1 MAEKRLGRQ
10 TPTQSVVL
18 PYSETKGQEASELY
32 AITGN
37 ELLEWQQLLQS
48 DIMAVNDEGL
58 WVHQKYGYSIPRRNG
73 KSENVLAR
81 CLWGL
86 KNNER
91 ILYTAHRATTSHAV
105 WERLDRMCEKAQIH
119 ISSSFKAFGKEHL
132 YTSDGGVV
140 EFRTRTSSGGLGEGY
155 DVLIIDEAQEYT
167 EAQETSLKYI
177 VSDSDNPQTIM
188 LGTPPTVVSAGT
200 VFVKYRETV
209 LSGRGF
215 DSGWAEWSVT
225 KQMPVDDIESWY
237 EANPSLGTI
246 LTERKIRAEITTDD
260 IDFNIQ
266 RLGLWLKYNQKSEIS
281 KTEWEALKVSAK
293 PQLKGDIF
301 VGIKYG
307 HSGEYVAMSVAVKT
321 EEGKIFV
328 ESIDCRPIRAG
339 NEWIIEYLICMKP
352 KKIVVDGANGQQILA
367 NDMKEAGLKEPELP
381 TVKEIIAANASF
393 EQGLFQNTICHANQ
407 SSLTQSVSNCEKRMI
422 GTNGGFGYKAIKEG
436 IEISLLDSVILA
448 YWKCAMNK
456 EKKKQKARY

>member
-1 MAEKRLGRQ
+1 MAERRIGRQ

-32 AITGN
+32 ALTGN
-37 ELLEWQQLLQS
+37 ELLEWQQLLQN

-105 WERLDRMCEKAQIH
+105 WERLDRMCEKAKIH

-215 DSGWAEWSVT
+215 DSGWAEWSVS
-225 KQMPVDDIESWY
+225 KQMPPDDIESWY

-281 KTEWEALKVSAK
+281 KTEWEALKVNTK

-307 HSGEYVAMSVAVKT
+307 HSGEYVAMSVAIKTT
-321 EEGKIFV
+321 EEKIFV

-352 KKIVVDGANGQQILA
+352 KKVVVDGANGQQLLA

-381 TVKEIIAANASF
+381 TVKEIITANATF

-407 SSLTQSVSNCEKRMI
+407 PSLAQSASNCEKRLI

-448 YWKCAMNK
+448 YWKCAGNK

>member
-1 MAEKRLGRQ
+1 MAEIRYGRQ
-10 TPTQSVVL
+10 TPTQSVVI
-18 PYSETKGQEASELY
+18 PYEKTLGQEAAELY
-32 AITGN
+32 EKTGN
-37 ELLEWQQLLQS
+37 SLLEWQQLLQC
-48 DIMAVNDEGL
+48 DIMAVNDDGL
-58 WVHQKYGYSIPRRNG
+58 WVHQKYGYSVPRRNG

-86 KNNER
+86 KNGER

-105 WERLDRMCEKAQIH
+105 WERLDRMCGKAGIE

-132 YTSDGGVV
+132 YTSDSGIV

-167 EAQETSLKYI
+167 EAQETSLKYV

-209 LSGRGF
+209 LSGHGF
-215 DSGWAEWSVT
+215 DSGWAEWSVDR
-225 KQMPVDDIESWY
+225 QMPADDIDSWY

-266 RLGLWLKYNQKSEIS
+266 RLGLWLQYNQKSAIS
-281 KTEWEALKVSAK
+281 KTEWEALKANKK
-293 PQLKGDIF
+293 PNLKGPFFI
-301 VGIKYG
+301 GIKYG
-307 HSGEYVAMSVAVKT
+307 HDGKNVVMSVAAKT
-321 EEGKIFV
+321 DDGKIFV
-328 ESIDCRPIRAG
+328 EAIDCRPIRAG
-339 NEWIIEYLICMKP
+339 SAWILEYLTAIKP
-352 KKIVVDGANGQQILA
+352 EKVVVDGANGQNVLA
-367 NDMKEAGLKEPELP
+367 EEMKDARLKAPELP
-381 TVKEIIAANASF
+381 TVKQVITANTLF
-393 EQGLFQNTICHANQ
+393 EQSLDSGIITHMNQ
-407 SSLTQSVSNCEKRMI
+407 PSLTQAVSNCKKRTI
-422 GTNGGFGYKAIKEG
+422 GTNGGFGYQAIKEE
-436 IEISLLDSVILA
+436 IEIALLDSIILA
-448 YWKCAMNK
+448 HWKCVMNK